1 MLAIKESLVQDIQNL
16 SDSQIT
22 RLRIT
27 FKNGR
32 GLSIIRGE
40 GTMGF
45 SENLFELA
53 TITAKGEFSSVEGY
67 KTEED
72 VREYIERVSKY

>member
-16 SDSQIT
+16 SDSQVT

-32 GLSIIRGE
+32 GLSIIRG
-40 GTMGF
+40 GDSMGF

-53 TITAKGEFSSVEGY
+53 TMNARGEFTSVEGY

-72 VREYIERVSKY
+72 VREYIEKVSKY